1 MKLKKFTA
9 LALTFAMMT
18 ISLAACGK
26 ENNANSTN
34 STNTSGANAVTE
46 EATTDDGTTQAATDP
61 ALADPFG
68 KYAEPVAIHLGAGLN
83 PNATFPEGESIE
95 KNEYLDMIKDTFN
108 IDVTYDWVASTT
120 DLEQKVNMCIASNTL
135 PDIMNVNATQY
146 RAMLK
151 YDQLQPITAA
161 FNDNASDLLKSFV
174 SSGGDAL
181 QNLISVDGE
190 MMAIP
195 APELISSSVNTMWIR
210 QDWLDA
216 LGLEVPK
223 TVEDLEKVAEAFVT
237 QDPDG
242 NGAADTIGIMGASN
256 TGFLANVGQNQFGF
270 DAIFAAYKSFPRYWL
285 KDSSGNV
292 TYGSIAPETKEALA
306 KLAEMY
312 KNGLIDPELLV
323 RSDSSEPVLAGNAGI
338 FFGPWWSGY
347 TVQNSVLE
355 NPTFDWQAY
364 EVPLN
369 SDGKFVAGMSA
380 PTNQYIVVTKSCKNP
395 EAAAKIINLL
405 LRDEESWIASGL
417 KAKLNPSDV
426 YPLFN
431 VYDNAN
437 EIEVSYDYLKK
448 YMNDEITMD
457 DVDFSTHKLLK
468 NDMEVIKK
476 LKKEP
481 FDDYSVKNWDLT
493 NEEAPANIGR
503 LISIMVG
510 ARPLMED
517 GYDTV
522 YSLYYGQT
530 DTMASK
536 WSNLEKL
543 QEETFAKIVLG
554 QASVDS
560 FDDFVKNWLA
570 QGGQDVINEVAEAIK

>member
-1 MKLKKFTA
+1 MKLRKITA
-9 LALTFAMMT
+9 TVLTLAMII

-26 ENNANSTN
+26 ENNTDSK
-34 STNTSGANAVTE
+34 NTTAANAGTE
-46 EATTDDGTTQAATDP
+46 DSTKDDGAAPAATDT
-61 ALADPFG
+61 ALTDPFG
-68 KYAEPVAIHLGAGLN
+68 KYADPVTIHLGAGLN

-95 KNEYLDMIKDTFN
+95 KNDYLDMIKDTFN
-108 IDVTYDWVASTT
+108 IDITYDWVASTT

-151 YDQLQPITAA
+151 YDQLQPITKA
-161 FNDNASDLLKSFV
+161 FDSNASDLLKSFV

-181 QNLISVDGE
+181 KDLISVDGE

-195 APELISSSVNTMWIR
+195 APELTSSSVNTMWIR

-223 TVEDLEKVAEAFVT
+223 TVEDLEKVAESFVT
-237 QDPDG
+237 KDPDG
-242 NGAADTIGIMGASN
+242 NGVADTIGIVGASN

-270 DAIFAAYKSFPRYWL
+270 DAIFASYGSFPRYWL
-285 KDSSGNV
+285 KDGSGNV

-306 KLAEMY
+306 KLADMY
-312 KNGLIDPELLV
+312 KKGLIDPELLV
-323 RSDSSEPVLAGNAGI
+323 RSDSSEPVLAGKAGI

-369 SDGKFVAGMSA
+369 SEGKFVSGMSA
-380 PTNQYIVVTKSCKNP
+380 PTNQYIVVTKNCKNP

-448 YMNDEITMD
+448 YMNGDITMD
-457 DVDFSTHKLLK
+457 SVDFSTHKLLK

-481 FDDYSVKNWDLT
+481 YDNYSIKNWDLT
-493 NEEAPANIGR
+493 KEEAPANIGR

-517 GYDTV
+517 GYDRV

-554 QASVDS
+554 QASIDS
-560 FDDFVKNWLA
+560 FDTFTKNWLA
-570 QGGQDVINEVAEAIK
+570 QGGQDIINEVAEVAK

>member
-1 MKLKKFTA
+1 MKLRKITA
-9 LALTFAMMT
+9 TVLTLAMII
-18 ISLAACGK
+18 ISLAGCGK
-26 ENNANSTN
+26 TN
-34 STNTSGANAVTE
+34 SADSKNTTTTTNAVAKDSTK
-46 EATTDDGTTQAATDP
+46 DDGTAPAATDTS
-61 ALADPFG
+61 LTDPFG
-68 KYAEPVAIHLGAGLN
+68 KYADPVTIHLGAGLN

-151 YDQLQPITAA
+151 YDQLQPITTA
-161 FNDNASDLLKSFV
+161 FNSCASDLLKSFV

-181 QNLISVDGE
+181 KDLISVNGE

-195 APELISSSVNTMWIR
+195 APELTSSSVNTMWIR

-216 LGLEVPK
+216 LGLQVPK
-223 TVEDLEKVAEAFVT
+223 TVDDLEKVAEAFVT
-237 QDPDG
+237 KDPDG
-242 NGAADTIGIMGASN
+242 NGVADTIGIVGPSN

-270 DAIFAAYKSFPRYWL
+270 DAIFASYGAFPRYWL
-285 KDSSGNV
+285 KDKSGSV
-292 TYGSIAPETKEALA
+292 TYGSIAPETKEALG

-312 KNGLIDPELLV
+312 KKGLIDPELLV
-323 RSDSSEPVLAGNAGI
+323 RSDSSEPVLAGKAGI

-355 NPTFDWQAY
+355 NPTYDWQAY

-369 SDGKFVAGMSA
+369 SEGKFVSGMSA
-380 PTNQYIVVTKSCKNP
+380 PTNQYIVVTKNCKNP

-448 YMNDEITMD
+448 YMNGEIKME

-481 FDDYSVKNWDLT
+481 YDNYSIKNWDLT
-493 NEEAPANIGR
+493 KEEAPANIGR

-517 GYDTV
+517 GYDKV

-554 QASVDS
+554 QASIDS
-560 FDDFVKNWLA
+560 FDDFTKKWLA
-570 QGGQDVINEVAEAIK
+570 QGGQDIINEVAEIAK